1 MLKLIPKIIVLLCI
15 LVLVSPI
22 EVYSSDVELTTNKGK
37 ATTAKKTST
46 KATTTKKTSTG
57 AKKGSSTKTTKSTK
71 TKTKTTTKKDG
82 SKNKGKTS
90 TTGTKTPP
98 KPPPVKCD
106 FESIMGKKVTWKDKC
121 NNKKLMAA
129 CGEK

>member
-22 EVYSSDVELTTNKGK
+22 EVYSSDVELATKKGK

-57 AKKGSSTKTTKSTK
+57 AKKGSSTKTTKSTE
-71 TKTKTTTKKDG
+71 TKTKTT
-82 SKNKGKTS
+82 
-90 TTGTKTPP
+90 
-98 KPPPVKCD
+98 PVKCD

-121 NNKKLMAA
+121 NNKELMAA

>member
-22 EVYSSDVELTTNKGK
+22 EVYSSDVELATKKGK

-46 KATTTKKTSTG
+46 KA
-57 AKKGSSTKTTKSTK
+57 A
-71 TKTKTTTKKDG
+71 
-82 SKNKGKTS
+82 
-90 TTGTKTPP
+90 
-98 KPPPVKCD
+98 VKCD

-121 NNKKLMAA
+121 NNKELMAA

>member
-22 EVYSSDVELTTNKGK
+22 EVYSSDVELATKKGK

-71 TKTKTTTKKDG
+71 TKTTTKKD
-82 SKNKGKTS
+82 
-90 TTGTKTPP
+90 
-98 KPPPVKCD
+98 VKCD
-106 FESIMGKKVTWKDKC
+106 FKSIMGKKVTWKDKC
-121 NNKKLMAA
+121 NNKELMAA

>member
-57 AKKGSSTKTTKSTK
+57 AKKGSSTKTTKSTE
-71 TKTKTTTKKDG
+71 TKTTGKKDYLVAKERPPQHG
-82 SKNKGKTS
+82 P
-90 TTGTKTPP
+90 KTPP

-121 NNKKLMAA
+121 NNKELMAA